1 MAMSHNI
8 TMPIG
13 DSGRIVLEIDP
24 NEKQTLYAALSK
36 DGLTLKDWFLRHV
49 GIYLKEQGQLG
60 LFESS
65 VVAETPRRTAAA
77 SAQRRP
83 VRYPAK
89 SARKKKGRP

>member
-1 MAMSHNI
+1 MSHNI

-49 GIYLKEQGQLG
+49 GIYLKEQGH
-60 LFESS
+60 
-65 VVAETPRRTAAA
+65 
-77 SAQRRP
+77 
-83 VRYPAK
+83 
-89 SARKKKGRP
+89 

>member
-1 MAMSHNI
+1 M

-24 NEKQTLYAALSK
+24 IEKQSLYAALAK

-49 GIYLKEQGQLG
+49 GSYLKEGDQLS
-60 LFESS
+60 FFSAPI
-65 VVAETPRRTAAA
+65 VAETPGKTAGGLPA
-77 SAQRRP
+77 RRP

-89 SARKKKGRP
+89 QNRKKKRP